1 MTNLGPREHVLL
13 QEVLKGL
20 QGFAMDEAP
29 PVTAM
34 DDSARTVD
42 TNGWYEVAGNPLSKV
57 GVFPYRGSQIPG
69 APDPD
74 AVYQVLRPE
83 EELSHPDCI
92 ASFRLLPWI
101 DNHVMLGSEED
112 GLTPADRKG
121 IHGVIGEQVEFRDGV
136 LYGNIKVFSQ
146 SLASAIENGKRELS
160 CGYRCRYEPITGV
173 HDGKA
178 YDYVQRDIRG
188 NHLALVQSGRMGPD
202 VAVLDES
209 DPVQQPEG
217 ADMAD
222 ETGKNEGGGSGSG
235 ELSLAA
241 ALEAIKGIMP
251 AIQMVMA
258 AAGGS
263 TPPAAVDA
271 TPPAPDDK
279 KTDDGGAPPAPPAG
293 KTDDDKK
300 EATGMDAKSTP
311 TLRDLMAQIAKRDAL
326 ARSLSEH
333 VGAFDHSLMTEADV
347 AAYGVKKL
355 GITAPAGAEVATL
368 AGYLAG
374 AAVPRKQPVSGMDE
388 GVTKTSGIVSGYIN
402 GKKGA

>member
-1 MTNLGPREHVLL
+1 MNPLHNLGPREHVLL
-13 QEVLKGL
+13 QEVLQGL
-20 QGFAMDEAP
+20 QGCAMDEAP

-34 DDSARTVD
+34 DDSARTLD

-121 IHGVIGEQVEFRDGV
+121 IHGVIGEQVEFRDGT

-146 SLASAIENGKRELS
+146 ALASAIENGKRELS
-160 CGYRCRYEPITGV
+160 CGYRCRYEPMTGV
-173 HDGKA
+173 HNGMA

-202 VAVLDES
+202 VAVLDAS
-209 DPVQQPEG
+209 DPVQQPKG

-222 ETGKNEGGGSGSG
+222 EVKEGGGSG
-235 ELSLAA
+235 ELSLAS

-258 AAGGS
+258 AAGGA

-271 TPPAPDDK
+271 TPPE
-279 KTDDGGAPPAPPAG
+279 DGNAPPADEPDG
-293 KTDDDKK
+293 DEKK
-300 EATGMDAKSTP
+300 EATGMDSTPAP
-311 TLRDLMAQIAKRDAL
+311 TLRDFMAQIANRDTL

-355 GITAPAGAEVATL
+355 GIAAPKGAEVATL

-374 AAVPRKQPVSGMDE
+374 AAVPRKQPVSGMDSAT
-388 GVTKTSGIVSGYIN
+388 VKPSSIVGNYIN
-402 GKKGA
+402 GKKGS

>member
-1 MTNLGPREHVLL
+1 MLNNLGPREHVLL

-20 QGFAMDEAP
+20 QGCAMDEAP

-34 DDSARTVD
+34 DDSARVLD

-74 AVYQVLRPE
+74 RVYQVLRPE

-112 GLTPADRKG
+112 GLTPAERKG
-121 IHGVIGEQVEFRDGV
+121 IQGVIGEQVEYRDGT
-136 LYGNIKVFSQ
+136 LFGNIKVFSQ
-146 SLASAIENGKRELS
+146 ALASAIENGKRELS
-160 CGYRCRYEPITGV
+160 CGYRCRYEPMTGV

-202 VAVLDES
+202 VAVLDSS
-209 DPVQQPEG
+209 DPVQQPTG
-217 ADMAD
+217 AEMAD
-222 ETGKNEGGGSGSG
+222 ETKEGSGSG
-235 ELSLAA
+235 ELSLAS

-258 AAGGS
+258 AAGGA
-263 TPPAAVDA
+263 TAPAAVDA
-271 TPPAPDDK
+271 TPPE
-279 KTDDGGAPPAPPAG
+279 DGNVPPADEPDG
-293 KTDDDKK
+293 DEKK
-300 EATGMDAKSTP
+300 ESSAMDAAPAP
-311 TLRDLMAQIAKRDAL
+311 TLRDFMAQIAARDKL

-333 VGAFDHSLMTEADV
+333 VGTFDHSLMTEADV
-347 AAYGVKKL
+347 AAYGVQKL
-355 GITAPAGAEVATL
+355 GITAPKGAEVATL
-368 AGYLAG
+368 AGFLAG
-374 AAVPRKQPVSGMDE
+374 AVAPRKQPVSGMDAAA
-388 GVTKTSGIVSGYIN
+388 TKTSGFVSGYIN